1 MQHTETRAL
10 ICLCLWRVY
19 INDDGRRIAP
29 YDRDQLMRKGD
40 GLLMNMDER
49 IARINELYHKSQ
61 AEGLTE
67 AEREEQARLR
77 REYVESVRA
86 NLKGQLDNIV
96 IERPD
101 GSTEDLGAQRSKRE
115 IRRAA
120 LAARDGLS
128 GEERK
133 RGSLL
138 LTERILGHQWF
149 YGSSEILCYVSCGS
163 EISTREIMEEAL
175 RLGKR
180 VYVPK
185 VLAGSEPAKMQFYEI
200 DSLEKLKEGYKGI
213 PEPEGN
219 TESYEYTPGRA
230 EHTLMLMP
238 GVAFDRRRNRIG
250 YGGGFYDRYLA
261 DKEVLKLR
269 TIAVGFQCQMAEEIP
284 AEAADVRP
292 CQVLCM

>member
-1 MQHTETRAL
+1 
-10 ICLCLWRVY
+10 
-19 INDDGRRIAP
+19 
-29 YDRDQLMRKGD
+29 
-40 GLLMNMDER
+40 MNMDER

-67 AEREEQARLR
+67 AEKEEQARLR
-77 REYVESVRA
+77 REYVENVRA

-101 GSTEDLGAQRSKRE
+101 GSTVNLREQRSKKA
-115 IRRAA
+115 IRQAA

-128 GEERK
+128 EEERK

-138 LTERILGHQWF
+138 LTERILRHQWF
-149 YGSSEILCYVSCGS
+149 YGAGEILCYVSCGS

-185 VLAGSEPAKMQFYEI
+185 VLAGSEPAEMAFYEI
-200 DSLEKLKEGYKGI
+200 DSLEKLKKGYKGI

-219 TESYEYTPGRA
+219 TERYEYTPERA

-238 GVAFDRRRNRIG
+238 GVAFDRKRNRVG

-261 DKEVLKLR
+261 DKENLQLH
-269 TIAVGFQCQMAEEIP
+269 TIAVGFQCQMVEEIP
-284 AEAADVRP
+284 EETADVKP
-292 CQVLCM
+292 YQVICM